1 MKKVKNIA
9 TRMLA
14 VVIAT
19 ALGTIGA
26 GSIVGFD
33 TWKTAALAAIMAV
46 AVVAEDLARS
56 FLKDGNLTDAEIN
69 VAFSKI
75 EDEEVESVSTA
86 ELAEKAEE
94 LLYDEDGHTI
104 TPETH
109 LS

>member
-1 MKKVKNIA
+1 MI
-9 TRMLA
+9 A

-33 TWKTAALAAIMAV
+33 TWKTAALVAIMAV

-56 FLKDGNLTDAEIN
+56 FLKDGSLTNAEIN
-69 VAFSKI
+69 SAFNKL
-75 EDEEVESVSTA
+75 EDEEAESISTVELVA
-86 ELAEKAEE
+86 KAEE
-94 LLYDEDGHTI
+94 ILYDEDGHTI
-104 TPETH
+104 TPDTH

>member
-1 MKKVKNIA
+1 MI
-9 TRMLA
+9 A

-26 GSIVGFD
+26 GSIIGLE
-33 TWKTAALAAIMAV
+33 TWKTAALAALMAI

-56 FLKDGNLTDAEIN
+56 YLKDGSLSDAEIN
-69 VAFSKI
+69 SAFSKI
-75 EDEEVESVSTA
+75 KDEEVEAVSTA

-94 LLYDEDGHTI
+94 LLYDEDGTTI
-104 TPETH
+104 TSDNH

>member
-1 MKKVKNIA
+1 MKKVKNIF
-9 TRMLA
+9 TRMIA

-26 GSIVGFD
+26 GSIIGFD

-69 VAFSKI
+69 AAFSKI
-75 EDEEVESVSTA
+75 EDEEIDSVTTA
-86 ELAEKAEE
+86 ELAAKAEE
-94 LLYDEDGHTI
+94 ILYDEDGHTI
-104 TPETH
+104 APEQHNT
-109 LS
+109 